1 MVDRLRRGRARVEL
15 RFDDPS
21 QTPDVGL
28 LLVAELADRLDLV
41 GTLDRHIGPVKQRRR
56 GVGGGALV
64 MALAESMLVGGDFLC
79 DLDTLRADTAGAA
92 LRTIACPPAPT
103 TAAGLARRFGPA
115 QLRGIE
121 TGLAKVTARAV
132 GLLPAPRRQ
141 GLEAVRP
148 TVDLDP
154 TDVEVYGSHKQ
165 GVGWT
170 YAGKRC
176 GRPVLVCWAEAGVA
190 LAAELLAGNQ
200 DARPIAPGLV
210 RRALAALP
218 PGLGRPRVRADSG
231 LFARQVAHAA
241 VAADADFAIAAKRNP
256 AVWRAIHA
264 VPDDA
269 WTPARG
275 MPGAEVAG
283 VAYAPAGWPEGTYAV
298 VRRVRVGA
306 ADVSADPRARRR
318 RTFDPGQLRLA
329 LGGQLDQL
337 YAYSIIVT
345 NIDDDPV
352 SLEAWFRER
361 AQIEE
366 RIKDSK
372 LGMALRHLPSGS
384 AQVNAVWMWAALLA
398 LNCSVLLQALGGID
412 TCGRAHGK
420 RLRRELIG
428 VPGRLVRHAGQ
439 LLVRLSP
446 RYAYLD
452 QVRQRL
458 AALPAPAGRPA
469 PEPDQAC
476 QRQQA
481 PPEHARASASC
492 AGCPGQP
499 RQHHSKLPNPATPSS
514 IAV

>member
-176 GRPVLVCWAEAGVA
+176 GRPVLVCWAEAGGA

-200 DARPIAPGLV
+200 D
-210 RRALAALP
+210 
-218 PGLGRPRVRADSG
+218 
-231 LFARQVAHAA
+231 ARQVAHAA

-412 TCGRAHGK
+412 ACGRAHGK

-458 AALPAPAGRPA
+458 AALPAPAG
-469 PEPDQAC
+469 
-476 QRQQA
+476 
-481 PPEHARASASC
+481 
-492 AGCPGQP
+492 
-499 RQHHSKLPNPATPSS
+499 
-514 IAV
+514 

>member
-210 RRALAALP
+210 RRALAA
-218 PGLGRPRVRADSG
+218 
-231 LFARQVAHAA
+231 

-306 ADVSADPRARRR
+306 AAVSADPRARRR

-458 AALPAPAGRPA
+458 AALPAPAG
-469 PEPDQAC
+469 
-476 QRQQA
+476 
-481 PPEHARASASC
+481 
-492 AGCPGQP
+492 
-499 RQHHSKLPNPATPSS
+499 
-514 IAV
+514 

>member
-28 LLVAELADRLDLV
+28 LLADRLDLV

-210 RRALAALP
+210 RRALAA
-218 PGLGRPRVRADSG
+218 
-231 LFARQVAHAA
+231 

-361 AQIEE
+361 GQVEE

-412 TCGRAHGK
+412 ACGRAHGK
-420 RLRRELIG
+420 RL
-428 VPGRLVRHAGQ
+428 
-439 LLVRLSP
+439 
-446 RYAYLD
+446 
-452 QVRQRL
+452 
-458 AALPAPAGRPA
+458 
-469 PEPDQAC
+469 
-476 QRQQA
+476 
-481 PPEHARASASC
+481 
-492 AGCPGQP
+492 
-499 RQHHSKLPNPATPSS
+499 
-514 IAV
+514 

>member
-1 MVDRLRRGRARVEL
+1 MIPPPPRSTLFPYPTLFRSRGPPGAVRPRPGPGADRNDLSRPHLKVRPRYADGWPRQHGWRAHRCLPTWKNRGCETNRLAKQEGTWMVDRLRRGRARVEL

-231 LFARQVAHAA
+231 LFARLFARQVAHAA

-372 LGMALRHLPSGS
+372 LGMALR
-384 AQVNAVWMWAALLA
+384 
-398 LNCSVLLQALGGID
+398 
-412 TCGRAHGK
+412 
-420 RLRRELIG
+420 RELIG

-458 AALPAPAGRPA
+458 AALPAPAG
-469 PEPDQAC
+469 
-476 QRQQA
+476 
-481 PPEHARASASC
+481 
-492 AGCPGQP
+492 
-499 RQHHSKLPNPATPSS
+499 
-514 IAV
+514 

>member
-1 MVDRLRRGRARVEL
+1 MPSDLEESGLLDQPIPKQEGTWMVNRLRRGRARVEL

-41 GTLDRHIGPVKQRRR
+41 GTLVRHIGPVKQRRR

-210 RRALAALP
+210 RRALAA
-218 PGLGRPRVRADSG
+218 
-231 LFARQVAHAA
+231 

-298 VRRVRVGA
+298 VRRVRV
-306 ADVSADPRARRR
+306 
-318 RTFDPGQLRLA
+318 
-329 LGGQLDQL
+329 
-337 YAYSIIVT
+337 
-345 NIDDDPV
+345 
-352 SLEAWFRER
+352 
-361 AQIEE
+361 
-366 RIKDSK
+366 
-372 LGMALRHLPSGS
+372 
-384 AQVNAVWMWAALLA
+384 
-398 LNCSVLLQALGGID
+398 
-412 TCGRAHGK
+412 
-420 RLRRELIG
+420 
-428 VPGRLVRHAGQ
+428 
-439 LLVRLSP
+439 
-446 RYAYLD
+446 
-452 QVRQRL
+452 
-458 AALPAPAGRPA
+458 
-469 PEPDQAC
+469 
-476 QRQQA
+476 
-481 PPEHARASASC
+481 
-492 AGCPGQP
+492 
-499 RQHHSKLPNPATPSS
+499 
-514 IAV
+514 